1 MTDKNSSSSR
11 RVVIP
16 ESLMAYLQQYGQRF
30 SCDDLSAVVIRVIQD
45 HEMLNISTTL
55 GIVPGT
61 APSMP
66 QAIAPPAEVPTE
78 TKKPRFTI

>member
-1 MTDKNSSSSR
+1 MTDTNSSSR

-16 ESLMAYLQQYGQRF
+16 ESLMTYLQQYGQKVA
-30 SCDDLSAVVIRVIQD
+30 CDDLSGVVIRVIQD
-45 HEMLNISTTL
+45 HKLLNISTTL
-55 GIVPGT
+55 GIVPDT